1 MSLTVAIVGPGRS
14 KQGTGPFIARTFKQL
29 GCDVQ
34 AVVSSTLESANK
46 AVMDLKKEYAIN
58 CNAYENL
65 ETLLQNH
72 SVDIVAISSPVESHH
87 QHLNTAIHAGCHV
100 FCEKPLWWSNSEI
113 ITESDVQ
120 AITNDTTELVHL
132 CCSNK
137 VLLQLNTQ
145 WPYTLP
151 TYYKLYPQLKNQQTI
166 ESFSMWLAPQ
176 SQGSTMIIDAV
187 PHLFSMLYCLVG
199 NGRINNIDS
208 NYHAAQQN
216 QDLQIEFDYLHA
228 LGDTR
233 VAITLASSDSFP
245 KAAAYAI
252 NGLRADRHVELPN
265 YLISLQSAKDQLPVE
280 DPLVCSI
287 KNFISTIYSKASS
300 DEVALIDGMTHLAQ
314 IYQAVTQH

>member
-1 MSLTVAIVGPGRS
+1 MTFKVAIVGPGRS
-14 KQGTGPFIARTFKQL
+14 KQGTGPYISRTFKQL

-34 AVVSSTLESANK
+34 AVVSSTLESANR
-46 AVMDLKKEYAIN
+46 AVTDLKNEYAIN

-72 SVDIVAISSPVESHH
+72 SIDIVAISSPVDSHQ
-87 QHLNTAIHAGCHV
+87 QHLSTAIQAGCHV
-100 FCEKPLWWSNSEI
+100 FCEKPLWWSSSEI

-120 AITNDTTELVHL
+120 TITNKTTELVHL
-132 CCSNK
+132 CSRNN

-151 TYYKLYPQLKNQQTI
+151 TYYKLYPQLKDQQAI

-176 SQGSTMIIDAV
+176 SQGSSMIIDSIS
-187 PHLFSMLYCLVG
+187 HLLSMLYSLVG
-199 NGRINNIDS
+199 NGKINKIAS
-208 NYHAAQQN
+208 NYHATDEH

-233 VAITLASSDSFP
+233 AVITLTSSDTFP
-245 KAAAYAI
+245 KPAAYAI

-265 YLISLQSAKDQLPVE
+265 YLISLRSSKDQLPVE

-287 KNFISTIYSKASS
+287 KNFISTIHSKASS